1 MEAVWVRRATLT
13 LMIVAV
19 ALGVGL
25 RVQAFAR
32 NPSFWIDE
40 AMLALNVVH
49 KPIPEL
55 LQPLDLN
62 QGAPVGYL
70 VASKLMMRACGDSE
84 ASFRVIS
91 LVAGLAGLLIFARF
105 SHAALPEDA
114 ARLGT
119 SLFALSPYLVSYS
132 AEFKQYELDAALAVG
147 LLHAARPVW
156 LGTATVGRQV
166 WLAVAGMTAVWFSHP
181 AVFVLAG
188 VGAAIGVESLR
199 GGDRRVI
206 LSRVAIGAAWAAS
219 FAACWLGFTRKL
231 GMNPYLLDYWAG
243 QFAPLPPTR
252 PGDFA
257 WIAHHC
263 LELFDKPGGFASSDF
278 GAGGLAALCWCLG
291 VVALRK
297 EERPLL
303 IALTLPLV
311 LVFFAS
317 GLKKYPFAGRLM
329 LFAVPMLLVLVSR
342 GAAVLVER
350 VRGLS
355 PWLAPLVVG
364 LLLLPGVAEC
374 WWHVKEPLH
383 AEEAREVV
391 RQLEAVH
398 QPGEA
403 VYVYYGAVPAFAYYA
418 WPGPIPREDV
428 TLGGENRNGDARR
441 FYDELRPLLAEPR
454 VWVVLAHRQKS
465 EEAAIRAYL
474 DASGR
479 CTEVARRTAAVL
491 LRYES
496 YALVGR
502 R

>member
-1 MEAVWVRRATLT
+1 MEVDWTRRLTLA

-32 NPSFWIDE
+32 GPSFWIDE

-55 LQPLDLN
+55 LRPLDLN

-70 VASKLMMRACGDSE
+70 VASKLMMRGFGDSE
-84 ASFRVIS
+84 ATFRALS

-105 SHAALPEDA
+105 THAALPEGA

-132 AEFKQYELDAALAVG
+132 AEFKQYELDAALAIG
-147 LLHAARPVW
+147 LVHAARPVW
-156 LGTATVGRQV
+156 LGTATMGRQV
-166 WLAVAGMTAVWFSHP
+166 WLAVAGMLAVWFSHP

-188 VGAAIGVESLR
+188 VGVAIGVEALR
-199 GGDRRVI
+199 SGERRV
-206 LSRVAIGAAWAAS
+206 VAGRALLGAAWAAS
-219 FAACWLGFTRKL
+219 FAVCWLGFTRKL

-263 LELFDKPGGFASSDF
+263 LQLFDKPGGFASGDF
-278 GAGGLAALCWCLG
+278 GAGGLAAFCWCLG
-291 VVALRK
+291 VAALRK

-303 IALTLPLV
+303 IALTLPLL
-311 LVFFAS
+311 LVFLAS

-329 LFAVPMLLVLVSR
+329 LFAVPLLLVLVAR
-342 GAAVLVER
+342 GAAVLMER
-350 VRGLS
+350 IRGLS
-355 PWLAPLVVG
+355 LALPTLVVG
-364 LLLLPGVAEC
+364 LLLLPGVADC
-374 WWHVKEPLH
+374 WWHVKQPLH

-391 RQLEAVH
+391 RQLEGLHA
-398 QPGEA
+398 PGEP

-428 TLGGENRNGDARR
+428 TLGVENRGGDPRR
-441 FYDELRPLLAEPR
+441 FLDEFRPLLVEPR
-454 VWVVLAHRQKS
+454 VWVVLAHRQQS

-474 DASGR
+474 DAAGD
-479 CTEVARRTAAVL
+479 CVEVARRSDAVL

-496 YALVGR
+496 RVLLGR

>member
-1 MEAVWVRRATLT
+1 MAADWLRRTTLT
-13 LMIVAV
+13 LMLVAV
-19 ALGVGL
+19 VLGVGL
-25 RVQAFAR
+25 RVQAFTRA
-32 NPSFWIDE
+32 PSFWIDE

-70 VASKLMMRACGDSE
+70 VASKLMLRALGNSE
-84 ASFRVIS
+84 STFRVLS

-105 SHAALPEDA
+105 THAALPEGA

-132 AEFKQYELDAALAVG
+132 AEFKQYELDAAFAIG

-156 LGTATVGRQV
+156 LGTATPGRQL

-188 VGAAIGVESLR
+188 VGAAIGLEAVRTGE
-199 GGDRRVI
+199 RRVV
-206 LSRVAIGAAWAAS
+206 LSRVALGAAWAAS
-219 FAACWLGFTRKL
+219 FAVCWLGFTRKL

-278 GAGGLAALCWCLG
+278 GAGGLAAFCWCLG
-291 VVALRK
+291 VAALRK

-311 LVFFAS
+311 LVFLAS

-329 LFAVPMLLVLVSR
+329 LFAVPLLLVLVAR
-342 GAAVLVER
+342 GAAVLTER

-355 PWLAPLVVG
+355 VALPPLVVG

-391 RQLEAVH
+391 RRLEAVH
-398 QPGEA
+398 APGEP

-418 WPGPIPREDV
+418 WPGPVPREDV
-428 TLGGENRNGDARR
+428 TLGVENRGGDARR
-441 FYDELRPLLAEPR
+441 FRDELRPLLTESR

-474 DASGR
+474 DASGD
-479 CTEVARRTAAVL
+479 CVEVVRGSDAVL

-496 YALVGR
+496 RTLVGQR
-502 R
+502 

>member
-1 MEAVWVRRATLT
+1 MVADWQRRVTLALMLVAAT
-13 LMIVAV
+13 
-19 ALGVGL
+19 LGVGL

-32 NPSFWIDE
+32 GPSFWIDE

-70 VASKLMMRACGDSE
+70 VLSKLMMRGFGDSE
-84 ASFRVIS
+84 ATFRALS

-105 SHAALPEDA
+105 THAALPQGA

-132 AEFKQYELDAALAVG
+132 AEFKQYELDAAFAIG

-156 LGTATVGRQV
+156 LGTATPGRQV
-166 WLAVAGMTAVWFSHP
+166 WLAVAGMLAVWFSHP
-181 AVFVLAG
+181 AAFVLAG
-188 VGAAIGVESLR
+188 VGVAVGVEALR
-199 GGDRRVI
+199 TGERRVV
-206 LSRVAIGAAWAAS
+206 LGRVALGAAWAAS
-219 FAACWLGFTRKL
+219 FAVCWFGFTRKL

-263 LELFDKPGGFASSDF
+263 LELFDKPGGFASSEF
-278 GAGGLAALCWCLG
+278 GAGGLAAFCWCLG
-291 VVALRK
+291 VAALRK

-311 LVFFAS
+311 LVFVAS

-329 LFAVPMLLVLVSR
+329 LFAVPLLLVLVAR
-342 GAAVLVER
+342 GATALMER
-350 VRGLS
+350 IRGLS
-355 PWLAPLVVG
+355 VALPPLVAG
-364 LLLLPGVAEC
+364 LLLLPGVADC
-374 WWHVKEPLH
+374 WFHVKQPLH

-391 RQLEAVH
+391 RRLESLHA
-398 QPGEA
+398 PGEP

-428 TLGGENRNGDARR
+428 TLGAENRGGDPRR
-441 FYDELRPLLAEPR
+441 FLDEFRPMLAEPR
-454 VWVVLAHRQKS
+454 AWVVIAHRQKA

-474 DASGR
+474 DAAGD
-479 CTEVARRTAAVL
+479 CVEVARGNDAVL
-491 LRYES
+491 FRYDS
-496 YALVGR
+496 RVLLGR